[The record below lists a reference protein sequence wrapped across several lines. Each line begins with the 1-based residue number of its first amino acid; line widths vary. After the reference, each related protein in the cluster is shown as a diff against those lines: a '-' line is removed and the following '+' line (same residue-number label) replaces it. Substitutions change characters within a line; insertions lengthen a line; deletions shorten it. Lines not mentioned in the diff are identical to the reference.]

1 VRRLAV
7 TRRPA
12 AAELDPRL
20 ELVPHMGDY
29 ARLRHVV
36 RPYLTLAQ
44 QPAFAT
50 PVVETD
56 EEGFRVSYRR
66 GDRVDSTTWDRLDR
80 RGLLVG
86 GSFVFGV
93 GASRDEGAP
102 ASQLA
107 DLTGVAFLNLGLRA
121 GNSTQEVVACLPFLL
136 DADVVVVATGVN
148 NIVAATQTAGRN
160 ERFGPFFYEAAF
172 GRLAD
177 WPIEELGAALR
188 GRRLPEPPSTAR
200 NGTWPPDGATG
211 PVSRALARQ
220 ARDLRILG
228 AVAARVG
235 AQLVVAL
242 QPYAPWIDRVETPE
256 ERRLFQALD
265 AGAAGAEQARRYS
278 LQRLWLE
285 AKAALDGAHEPA
297 RAMLAEVS
305 AELGARFVDLNALP
319 YDGWCFVDRVHLTD
333 RGYAAAAARLGEEV
347 RG

>member
-7 TRRPA
+7 TRPA
-12 AAELDPRL
+12 GAELDPRL
-20 ELVPHMGDY
+20 GLVPHLRDY

-36 RPYLTLAQ
+36 RPYVTLAQ

-80 RGLLVG
+80 RGLVVG

-93 GASRDEGAP
+93 GASRDEGTP

-107 DLTGVAFLNLGLRA
+107 GLTGVAFLNLGLRA

-188 GRRLPEPPSTAR
+188 GGRLPEATPTKR
-200 NGTWPPDGATG
+200 NGTRPADSVTRSVARG
-211 PVSRALARQ
+211 LARQ

-228 AVAARVG
+228 AVAARAG
-235 AQLVVAL
+235 ARLVVAL

-256 ERRLFQALD
+256 EERLFRALD
-265 AGAAGAEQARRYS
+265 AGAAEGERTHRYS
-278 LQRLWLE
+278 LRRLWLE
-285 AKAALDGAHEPA
+285 AKGALEGAHEPA
-297 RAMLAEVS
+297 RAVLAEVS
-305 AELGARFVDLNALP
+305 VELGARFVDLNELP
-319 YDGWCFVDRVHLTD
+319 FDGWCFVDRVHLTD
-333 RGYAAAAARLGEEV
+333 RGYGAAAARLGEEV